1 MRTNDFTAKQIILGL
16 VEVVRLEIES
26 KKKTLSIGDEELV
39 QKIMSKISE
48 ANKEFA
54 TEKEELRYW
63 GIVTREVAWYEANT
77 EESEEIINRLK
88 SGDQLFAQKFFYST
102 NTNGCNISR
111 FRSKILANI
120 KQTYKI
126 EVSVEEFGDIL
137 YTFLWNEGTWSIL
150 DKYSRKSSFF
160 CWLSEVAQ
168 HELIRYLEDM
178 KLINVTR
185 ERTAGNT
192 RLLGLSI
199 APEMWEYILN
209 DTMPNGL
216 YKDVLF
222 STLVER
228 NTEEKMMK
236 SFCLKIED
244 LHRLQKKA
252 EADLK
257 DRLIRSDR
265 GYEELVLRDKTPR
278 VIEVSEEFAKDFCVW
293 QEGKSNANPLAD
305 VLGVDLNHEDLQKKV
320 VDFLYTI
327 PQKLKWTEEE
337 RIVWTLRFIE
347 DTAPIEVAERIGRKR
362 SWVDTKYSRL
372 NARFN
377 KAVKDW
383 WSKNAKIVGESLV
396 QIVIEHQTF
405 IPLLL

>member
-1 MRTNDFTAKQIILGL
+1 MRTNDFTAKQTILGL

-39 QKIMSKISE
+39 QKIMSKVSE

-137 YTFLWNEGTWSIL
+137 YTFLWNEGTWNIL

-236 SFCLKIED
+236 SFCLKKED

-372 NARFN
+372 NVRFN

-383 WSKNAKIVGESLV
+383 WSKNAK
-396 QIVIEHQTF
+396 
-405 IPLLL
+405 

>member
-1 MRTNDFTAKQIILGL
+1 MRTNDFTAKQTILGL

-26 KKKTLSIGDEELV
+26 KRKTLSASDEKLV

-199 APEMWEYILN
+199 APEMWKYILN

-236 SFCLKIED
+236 SFCLKKED

-383 WSKNAKIVGESLV
+383 WSKNAK
-396 QIVIEHQTF
+396 
-405 IPLLL
+405 

>member
-1 MRTNDFTAKQIILGL
+1 MRTNDFTAKQTILGL

-26 KKKTLSIGDEELV
+26 KKKTLTIGDEELV
-39 QKIMSKISE
+39 QKIMSKVSE

-209 DTMPNGL
+209 DTMPNSL

-222 STLVER
+222 STLVKR

-236 SFCLKIED
+236 SFCLKKED

-305 VLGVDLNHEDLQKKV
+305 VLGVDLNHKDLQKKV

-383 WSKNAKIVGESLV
+383 WSKNAK
-396 QIVIEHQTF
+396 
-405 IPLLL
+405 

>member
-1 MRTNDFTAKQIILGL
+1 MRTNDFTAKQTILGL

-26 KKKTLSIGDEELV
+26 KKKTLSIGEEELV

-209 DTMPNGL
+209 DTMSNGL
-216 YKDVLF
+216 YKDILF

-236 SFCLKIED
+236 SFCLKKED

-278 VIEVSEEFAKDFCVW
+278 VIEVSEEFTKDFCVW

-372 NARFN
+372 NVRFN
-377 KAVKDW
+377 KAVKEW
-383 WSKNAKIVGESLV
+383 WAENAK
-396 QIVIEHQTF
+396 
-405 IPLLL
+405 

>member
-1 MRTNDFTAKQIILGL
+1 MRTNDFTAKQTILGL

-39 QKIMSKISE
+39 QKIMSKVSE
-48 ANKEFA
+48 VNKEFA

-185 ERTAGNT
+185 GRTAGNT

-236 SFCLKIED
+236 SFCLKKED

-372 NARFN
+372 NVRFN
-377 KAVKDW
+377 KAVKEW
-383 WSKNAKIVGESLV
+383 WAEHAK
-396 QIVIEHQTF
+396 
-405 IPLLL
+405 

>member
-1 MRTNDFTAKQIILGL
+1 MRTNDFTAKQTILGL

-377 KAVKDW
+377 KAVKEW
-383 WSKNAKIVGESLV
+383 WAENAK
-396 QIVIEHQTF
+396 
-405 IPLLL
+405 

>member
-1 MRTNDFTAKQIILGL
+1 MRTNDFTAKQTVLGL

-26 KKKTLSIGDEELV
+26 KKKTLTIGDEELV

-77 EESEEIINRLK
+77 EESEKIINRLK

-126 EVSVEEFGDIL
+126 EVSAEEFGDIL

-236 SFCLKIED
+236 SFCLKKED

-278 VIEVSEEFAKDFCVW
+278 VIEVSEEFARDFCVW

-372 NARFN
+372 NVRFN
-377 KAVKDW
+377 KAVKEW
-383 WSKNAKIVGESLV
+383 WAQNAK
-396 QIVIEHQTF
+396 
-405 IPLLL
+405 

>member
-1 MRTNDFTAKQIILGL
+1 MRTNDFTAKQTILGL

-39 QKIMSKISE
+39 QKIMSKVSE

-126 EVSVEEFGDIL
+126 EVSVEEFGNIL

-222 STLVER
+222 STLVKR

-236 SFCLKIED
+236 SFCLKKED

-293 QEGKSNANPLAD
+293 QEGKSNANLLAD

-320 VDFLYTI
+320 ADFLYTI

-337 RIVWTLRFIE
+337 RIVWTLRSIE

-377 KAVKDW
+377 KAVKEW
-383 WSKNAKIVGESLV
+383 WSKNAK
-396 QIVIEHQTF
+396 
-405 IPLLL
+405 

>member
-1 MRTNDFTAKQIILGL
+1 MRTNDFTAKQTILGL

-39 QKIMSKISE
+39 QKIMSKVSE

-222 STLVER
+222 STMVER

-236 SFCLKIED
+236 SFCLKKED

-257 DRLIRSDR
+257 NRLIRSDR

-347 DTAPIEVAERIGRKR
+347 DTAPVEVAERIGRKR

-372 NARFN
+372 NVRFN
-377 KAVKDW
+377 KAVKEW
-383 WSKNAKIVGESLV
+383 WAENA
-396 QIVIEHQTF
+396 T
-405 IPLLL
+405 

>member
-1 MRTNDFTAKQIILGL
+1 MRTNSFTTKQTILGL

-26 KKKTLSIGDEELV
+26 KNKTLSIGDNELV

-48 ANKEFA
+48 ANKVFA

-63 GIVTREVAWYEANT
+63 SVVTREVAWYEANT
-77 EESEEIINRLK
+77 EESEEIISRLK
-88 SGDQLFAQKFFYST
+88 SGDRLFAQKFFYST
-102 NTNGCNISR
+102 NANGCNISR

-137 YTFLWNEGTWSIL
+137 YTFLWNEGTWSVL

-160 CWLSEVAQ
+160 CWLAEVAQ
-168 HELIRYLEDM
+168 HELVRYLEEM

-185 ERTAGNT
+185 ERTVGNT

-216 YKDVLF
+216 YKDFLF

-228 NTEEKMMK
+228 DTEEKMMK
-236 SFCLKIED
+236 SFCLEKEE
-244 LHRLQKKA
+244 LHKLQKKA

-257 DRLIRSDR
+257 DRLIRSDS
-265 GYEELVLRDKTPR
+265 GYENLVLRSKSPR
-278 VIEVSEEFAKDFCVW
+278 IIEVSDEFAKDFCVW
-293 QEGKSNANPLAD
+293 QEGKSNVSLLAD
-305 VLGVDLNHEDLQKKV
+305 VLGVDLNNEDLQKKV
-320 VDFLYTI
+320 VEFLYTI

-377 KAVKDW
+377 KAIKEW
-383 WSKNAKIVGESLV
+383 WAKNVNE
-396 QIVIEHQTF
+396 
-405 IPLLL
+405 

>member
-1 MRTNDFTAKQIILGL
+1 MRTNDFTAKQTILGL

-39 QKIMSKISE
+39 QKIMDKVSE

-150 DKYSRKSSFF
+150 DNYSRKSSFF

-209 DTMPNGL
+209 DTMSNGL
-216 YKDVLF
+216 YKDILF

-347 DTAPIEVAERIGRKR
+347 DTAPVEVAERIGRKR

-372 NARFN
+372 NVRFN
-377 KAVKDW
+377 KAVKEW
-383 WSKNAKIVGESLV
+383 WAENAK
-396 QIVIEHQTF
+396 
-405 IPLLL
+405 

>member
-1 MRTNDFTAKQIILGL
+1 MRTNDFTAKQTILGL

-39 QKIMSKISE
+39 QKIMSKVSE

-63 GIVTREVAWYEANT
+63 GVVTREVAWYEANT

-236 SFCLKIED
+236 SFCLKKED

-383 WSKNAKIVGESLV
+383 WSKNAK
-396 QIVIEHQTF
+396 
-405 IPLLL
+405 

>member
-1 MRTNDFTAKQIILGL
+1 MRTNDFTAKQTILGL

-39 QKIMSKISE
+39 QKIMDKVSE

-63 GIVTREVAWYEANT
+63 GVVTREVAWYEANT

-236 SFCLKIED
+236 SFCLKKED

-278 VIEVSEEFAKDFCVW
+278 VIEVSEEFTKDFCVW

-372 NARFN
+372 NVRFN
-377 KAVKDW
+377 KAVKEW
-383 WSKNAKIVGESLV
+383 WAENA
-396 QIVIEHQTF
+396 T
-405 IPLLL
+405 

>member
-1 MRTNDFTAKQIILGL
+1 MRTNDFTAKQTILGL

-39 QKIMSKISE
+39 QKIMSKVSE

-347 DTAPIEVAERIGRKR
+347 DTAPVEVAERIGRKR

-383 WSKNAKIVGESLV
+383 WSKNAK
-396 QIVIEHQTF
+396 
-405 IPLLL
+405 

>member
-1 MRTNDFTAKQIILGL
+1 MRFGFFVCIILWILTDMRTNVFTAKQTILSL

-26 KKKTLSIGDEELV
+26 KKKTLSAEDEELV
-39 QKIMSKISE
+39 RKIMSKITES
-48 ANKEFA
+48 NKEFA

-63 GIVTREVAWYEANT
+63 GVVAREVAWYEANT
-77 EESEEIINRLK
+77 EESEEIISRLK

-102 NTNGCNISR
+102 NPNGCNISR

-160 CWLSEVAQ
+160 CWLAVVAQ
-168 HELIRYLEDM
+168 HELVRYLKDM
-178 KLINVTR
+178 KLIGVTR

-192 RLLGLSI
+192 RLIGLSV
-199 APEMWEYILN
+199 ASEMWEYILN

-216 YKDVLF
+216 YKDVLI

-228 NTEEKMMK
+228 NTEEKMMR
-236 SFCLKIED
+236 SFCLKKED
-244 LHRLQKKA
+244 LHKLQKKA

-257 DRLIRSDR
+257 DRLIRGGS
-265 GYEELVLRDKTPR
+265 GYEDLVLRDKTPC
-278 VIEVSEEFAKDFCVW
+278 VVEVSDEFAKDFCVW
-293 QEGKSNANPLAD
+293 QESKNNANPLAD
-305 VLGVDLNHEDLQKKV
+305 VLGVGLDHEDLQKKV

-347 DTAPIEVAERIGRKR
+347 DTAPIEVAERVGRKR

-377 KAVKDW
+377 KAVKEW
-383 WSKNAKIVGESLV
+383 WAKNAK
-396 QIVIEHQTF
+396 
-405 IPLLL
+405 

>member
-1 MRTNDFTAKQIILGL
+1 MRTNDFTAKQTILGL
-16 VEVVRLEIES
+16 VEVARLEIES

-39 QKIMSKISE
+39 QKIMSKVSE

-222 STLVER
+222 STMVER

-236 SFCLKIED
+236 SFCLKKED

-305 VLGVDLNHEDLQKKV
+305 VLGGDLNHEDLQKKG

-372 NARFN
+372 NVRFN
-377 KAVKDW
+377 KAVKEW
-383 WSKNAKIVGESLV
+383 WPENAK
-396 QIVIEHQTF
+396 
-405 IPLLL
+405 

>member
-1 MRTNDFTAKQIILGL
+1 MRTNDFTAKQTILGL

-39 QKIMSKISE
+39 QKIMSKVSE

-63 GIVTREVAWYEANT
+63 GIVTREVALYEANT

-199 APEMWEYILN
+199 APEMWKYILN

-236 SFCLKIED
+236 SFCLKKED

-383 WSKNAKIVGESLV
+383 WSKNAK
-396 QIVIEHQTF
+396 
-405 IPLLL
+405 

>member
-1 MRTNDFTAKQIILGL
+1 MRTNDFTAKQTILGL

-39 QKIMSKISE
+39 QKIMSKVSE
-48 ANKEFA
+48 VNKEFA

-160 CWLSEVAQ
+160 CWLSAVAQ

-236 SFCLKIED
+236 SFCLKKED

-372 NARFN
+372 NVRFN
-377 KAVKDW
+377 KAVKEW
-383 WSKNAKIVGESLV
+383 WAEHAK
-396 QIVIEHQTF
+396 
-405 IPLLL
+405 

>member
-1 MRTNDFTAKQIILGL
+1 MRTNDFTAKQTILGL

-39 QKIMSKISE
+39 QKIMSKVSE
-48 ANKEFA
+48 VNKKFA

-77 EESEEIINRLK
+77 KESEEIINRLK

-185 ERTAGNT
+185 GRTAGNT

-236 SFCLKIED
+236 SFCLKKED

-372 NARFN
+372 NVRFN
-377 KAVKDW
+377 KAVKEW
-383 WSKNAKIVGESLV
+383 WAENAK
-396 QIVIEHQTF
+396 
-405 IPLLL
+405 

>member
-1 MRTNDFTAKQIILGL
+1 MRTNDFTAKQTILGL

-26 KKKTLSIGDEELV
+26 KKKTLTIGDEELV

-222 STLVER
+222 STLVKR

-377 KAVKDW
+377 KAVKEW
-383 WSKNAKIVGESLV
+383 WSKNAK
-396 QIVIEHQTF
+396 
-405 IPLLL
+405 

>member
-1 MRTNDFTAKQIILGL
+1 MRTNDFTAKQTILGL

-236 SFCLKIED
+236 SFCLKKED

-347 DTAPIEVAERIGRKR
+347 DTAPVEVAERIGRKR

-372 NARFN
+372 NVRFN
-377 KAVKDW
+377 KAVKEW
-383 WSKNAKIVGESLV
+383 WAENAK
-396 QIVIEHQTF
+396 
-405 IPLLL
+405 

>member
-1 MRTNDFTAKQIILGL
+1 MRTNSFTTKQTILGL

-26 KKKTLSIGDEELV
+26 KNKTLSIGDNELV

-63 GIVTREVAWYEANT
+63 SVVTREVAWYEANT
-77 EESEEIINRLK
+77 EESEEIISRLK
-88 SGDQLFAQKFFYST
+88 SGDRLFAQKFFYST
-102 NTNGCNISR
+102 NANGCNISR

-137 YTFLWNEGTWSIL
+137 YTFLWNEGTWSVL

-160 CWLSEVAQ
+160 CWLAEVAQ
-168 HELIRYLEDM
+168 HELVRYLEEM

-185 ERTAGNT
+185 ERTVGNT

-216 YKDVLF
+216 YKDFLF

-228 NTEEKMMK
+228 DTEEKMMK
-236 SFCLKIED
+236 SFCLEKEK
-244 LHRLQKKA
+244 LHKLQKKA

-257 DRLIRSDR
+257 DRLIRSDS
-265 GYEELVLRDKTPR
+265 GYEDLVLRSKSPR
-278 VIEVSEEFAKDFCVW
+278 IIEVSDEFAKDFCVW
-293 QEGKSNANPLAD
+293 QEGKSNVSLLAD
-305 VLGVDLNHEDLQKKV
+305 VLGVDLNNEDLQKKV
-320 VDFLYTI
+320 VEFLYTI

-377 KAVKDW
+377 KAIKEW
-383 WSKNAKIVGESLV
+383 WAKNVNE
-396 QIVIEHQTF
+396 
-405 IPLLL
+405 

>member
-1 MRTNDFTAKQIILGL
+1 MRTNDFTAKQTILGL

-39 QKIMSKISE
+39 QKIMDKVSE

-63 GIVTREVAWYEANT
+63 GVVTREVAWYEANT

-209 DTMPNGL
+209 DTLSNGL
-216 YKDVLF
+216 YKDILF

-236 SFCLKIED
+236 SFCLKKED

-278 VIEVSEEFAKDFCVW
+278 VIEVSEEFTKDFCVW

-372 NARFN
+372 NVRFN
-377 KAVKDW
+377 KAVKEW
-383 WSKNAKIVGESLV
+383 WAENAK
-396 QIVIEHQTF
+396 
-405 IPLLL
+405 

>member
-1 MRTNDFTAKQIILGL
+1 MRTNDFTAKQTILGL

-39 QKIMSKISE
+39 QKIMDKVSE

-63 GIVTREVAWYEANT
+63 GVVTREVAWYEANT

-265 GYEELVLRDKTPR
+265 GYEELVLRDKSPR

-383 WSKNAKIVGESLV
+383 WSKNAK
-396 QIVIEHQTF
+396 
-405 IPLLL
+405 